1 MESKSILIDVGHPA
15 HVHLFKNLIFYLKER
30 EHSIIVTSRNKD
42 VTEDLL
48 DHYGIDFISLSTAS
62 SSKMK
67 MLFELFKRDRSVIK
81 LNRKYRFRIAI
92 GTSVSIAHLSAFT
105 RVPSFVFE
113 EDDDEIIA
121 STVIL
126 TYPFA
131 THIVVPSC
139 LKFRRWTKKRI
150 IHNSYHELAYLHPD
164 VFSPDVSILEKYGL
178 EPSTY
183 VIFRNSAMYALHD
196 VRQKGMGNGIGEEL
210 MELLKGYRILS
221 SAENTDKQ
229 LIAPWD
235 MHHVL
240 SFARMLISDSQT
252 MTAEAACLGVPS
264 VRYNTFV
271 GRISYLEEL
280 ESRYGLTFGFRPG
293 EERSLFQKVS
303 EILDIP
309 LNLNP
314 WKDKRE
320 RMLSEKDN
328 LNEWMIKTIEP
339 YLA

>member
-1 MESKSILIDVGHPA
+1 MANILIDVGHPA
-15 HVHLFKNLIFYLKER
+15 HVHLFKNLIFSLKNR
-30 EHSIIVTSRNKD
+30 EHTVVVTSRKKD
-42 VTEDLL
+42 VTENLL
-48 DHYGIDFISLSTAS
+48 AHNGIDFISLSTAYS
-62 SSKMK
+62 SPLN
-67 MLFELFKRDRSVIK
+67 MLFELFKRDRAVFK
-81 LNRKYRFRIAI
+81 LNRKFKFRIAI

-105 RVPSFVFE
+105 RVRSFVFE
-113 EDDDEIIA
+113 EDDDA
-121 STVIL
+121 VVSSTVIL

-164 VFSPDVSILEKYGL
+164 VYSPDLSILEKYGL
-178 EPSTY
+178 EPYSY
-183 VIFRNSAMYALHD
+183 VIFRSSAMRALHD
-196 VRQKGMGNGIGEEL
+196 VRQKGMGRGIGQEL
-210 MELLKGYRILS
+210 MELLKGYKILS
-221 SAENTDKQ
+221 SAENAGKQ

-271 GRISYLEEL
+271 GKISYLEEL
-280 ESRYGLTFGFRPG
+280 ESRYGLTYGFRPG
-293 EERSLFQKVS
+293 EERSLFQKVR

-309 LNLNP
+309 LDLNP
-314 WKDKRE
+314 WQEKRKK
-320 RMLSEKDN
+320 MLSEKDN

-339 YLA
+339 YLS